1 MNTLLNDL
9 GIISYIIIFFA
20 KIVEVSISTV
30 RIMFVAKGERAK
42 AAIIAFFEILIWI
55 VIVSSVLSN
64 LSEDPVKAVVYAA
77 AFAIGNYLG
86 VFIEGKLALGL
97 SSIQVITKEG
107 TGSEV
112 AKLLRDNNFGVTIIK
127 GEGKETAREILLVH
141 LKRKRIKEAMDLV
154 NSQLENAVIIV
165 NEVKALRGG
174 YIKK

>member
-86 VFIEGKLALGL
+86 VFIEGKLFHIGIGTSYFLLG
-97 SSIQVITKEG
+97 
-107 TGSEV
+107 
-112 AKLLRDNNFGVTIIK
+112 
-127 GEGKETAREILLVH
+127 H
-141 LKRKRIKEAMDLV
+141 PP
-154 NSQLENAVIIV
+154 
-165 NEVKALRGG
+165 
-174 YIKK
+174 